1 MKKHNKAERDF
12 VISQAKK
19 VGLFIAGCSVALLIS
34 YLILRC

>member
-1 MKKHNKAERDF
+1 MKNKKPEREY

-34 YLILRC
+34 YLILKC

>member
-1 MKKHNKAERDF
+1 MKNKKQEREY

-34 YLILRC
+34 YLILKW